1 MHSITDASIGADLRI
16 TLTDDRF
23 STLQDGGNL
32 DDIALGEVGDIVSI
46 SVRVGASRCEG
57 AVTIDSSAAS
67 VDVELGELAMMQL
80 RLGWIA
86 FLDWP
91 TFVVLPDGADWQ
103 AFDRVTV
110 ERQRGRQAPTLP
122 SEEDMVALLKREVEC
137 RSS

>member
-1 MHSITDASIGADLRI
+1 MTDASIGADLRI

-23 STLQDGGNL
+23 SALNDGELL
-32 DDIALGEVGDIVSI
+32 DDIALGEVGNIVSI
-46 SVRVGASRCEG
+46 SVRVGQSRCEG

-67 VDVELGELAMMQL
+67 VKVELGELAMMQL

-86 FLDWP
+86 FLDSP
-91 TFVVLPDGADWQ
+91 TFVVLPEGAVWQ

-110 ERQRGRQAPTLP
+110 ERQRGRQAPALP
-122 SEEDMVALLKREVEC
+122 SEEDLVALLRREAEC